1 MASFSLQMVIVLY
14 WSCLSVAAPLTQRC
28 ACLSILVVHI
38 SSLSGA
44 STAFDAQANYVVLN
58 AAAVNDFFVLVQA
71 PERLRND
78 APKEAMLPTVN
89 EEFLRSR
96 EERATSRAATDAG
109 KINPQATARAQAVF
123 ESLSKTMP
131 TKWLNSDTDIGI
143 LVFDD
148 VRHLFMQTLCRI
160 ALAACSLDALST
172 STQLSIFAHL

>member
-1 MASFSLQMVIVLY
+1 MHRSTLGDTSDGIIFTADGDCIVLELFVGSSPADSKVRLLERS
-14 WSCLSVAAPLTQRC
+14 SCMP
-28 ACLSILVVHI
+28 I

-109 KINPQATARAQAVF
+109 KIL
-123 ESLSKTMP
+123 SL
-131 TKWLNSDTDIGI
+131 IHI
-143 LVFDD
+143 
-148 VRHLFMQTLCRI
+148 
-160 ALAACSLDALST
+160 
-172 STQLSIFAHL
+172 

>member
-1 MASFSLQMVIVLY
+1 M
-14 WSCLSVAAPLTQRC
+14 
-28 ACLSILVVHI
+28 SILVVHI

-58 AAAVNDFFVLVQA
+58 AAAVSDFFVLVQA

-78 APKEAMLPTVN
+78 APKEAMLPMVN
-89 EEFLRSR
+89 EGFLRSR
-96 EERATSRAATDAG
+96 EGRATSRAATDAG
-109 KINPQATARAQAVF
+109 KINPKATARAQAVF

-148 VRHLFMQTLCRI
+148 VRHLFM
-160 ALAACSLDALST
+160 
-172 STQLSIFAHL
+172 